1 MLSNSIPA
9 VPATDGI
16 QASRGTIIPPRT
28 ATAAI
33 TTPPATPATLPE
45 IVRPPSVPAGTC
57 FHVVIIRAVEVR
69 YCPISLATVSVAASA
84 RAATVA
90 ISQTRFPVAPKATEL
105 EAATA
110 KLARICHAFR
120 PSRRSASPRAS
131 LWRYPRR
138 VEAQVIVN
146 RAPKV
151 AKTAG
156 PPPANRRKHATPPE
170 TAPERLTPCRARASS
185 ANPNVTAAAVARRSE
200 VDAQPCPGI
209 EVSIV
214 GQLSVFS
221 CQRSALSLRLLLE
234 SHKPELRNPC

>member
-16 QASRGTIIPPRT
+16 QASRRTIIPPRR
-28 ATAAI
+28 ATAVI
-33 TTPPATPATLPE
+33 TTPPATPATLPG

-57 FHVVIIRAVEVR
+57 FQVVIIRAVEAL

-84 RAATVA
+84 KAATVA
-90 ISQTRFPVAPKATEL
+90 ISQARFPVAPKATGL

-131 LWRYPRR
+131 LRRYPRR
-138 VEAQVIVN
+138 VEAQVIAN
-146 RAPKV
+146 RVPKV

-156 PPPANRRKHATPPE
+156 PPPAERRKHATPPA
-170 TAPERLTPCRARASS
+170 TAPDRLTPCRARASS
-185 ANPNVTAAAVARRSE
+185 AKPNVTAAAIARRSE

-214 GQLSVFS
+214 GQLLAVSSQLSVTTCATRIS
-221 CQRSALSLRLLLE
+221 RARIAE
-234 SHKPELRNPC
+234 P